1 MWNRLGFPRLLN
13 RLGFKKRSG
22 TSVVDVVYL
31 LLLWVWLKVD
41 SIAMFS
47 RESLLSFSS
56 AHKDALYDML
66 NREDLN
72 WRKLQ
77 LHIAR
82 KLIATTEKNSLIRAL
97 VVDDSVKM
105 RRGKKMPGVSC
116 YFDHLTGRTVKGQQ
130 VLTLGLA
137 TQDRFVPL
145 IREIFISAS
154 QATPLPA
161 AFHDQRSALPPE
173 LPRIDVYLEPE
184 SCVCGQCH
192 NEAKVINE
200 RITEE
205 LEIDITFRVK
215 RYRPCKCISA
225 YFGTW
230 QHPKGN
236 RTENSGQLAQKR
248 HINPTERYNTGR
260 YDPKAGDDGSFHPGM
275 TTESVIMPKRLKR
288 STDINVLVWFCILL
302 VASVWARADLP
313 DFTGLIDA
321 AKPAVVNI
329 TATSQAMAGE
339 DPQAMFRQFFGT
351 PFGAP
356 VQPQT
361 PQVSESM
368 GSGFI
373 ISADG
378 YILTNNHVVH
388 GASKI
393 MVKLWD
399 RRVLEAKVIGT
410 DSRADIALLKI
421 RAQNLPVAKLGDP
434 AHLKVGEWVLAIGAP
449 FGFDYSVT
457 QGIVSAKGR
466 SLPNEAYVP
475 FIQTDVPINPGN
487 SGGPLINMQGQ
498 VVGINSQIYSRSGG
512 YMGLSFAIPIDVAMN
527 VVDQLKHHG
536 KVERGYLGVEIQE
549 VTKDLADVYGLN
561 KAAGAL
567 VASIMPDTPA
577 AKAGL
582 KVGDVITA
590 YDGQEIGL
598 SSELPQQVGRALVG
612 SKHHLTVVR
621 AGKQMDIPF
630 VVGAL
635 PAEGDDQA
643 NGGPQTNQG
652 DIHHLG
658 LYIRDLSA
666 QEQQTLNV
674 HGGVAVTQV
683 YNGPAALAGIR
694 SGDVILRLNNQDV
707 KDVQSYLA
715 IVRTLPVGKPIGMLI
730 NRQGNQAIVAITLQ
744 P

>member
-1 MWNRLGFPRLLN
+1 MPERLRRSVDIRGIAGFL
-13 RLGFKKRSG
+13 
-22 TSVVDVVYL
+22 
-31 LLLWVWLKVD
+31 
-41 SIAMFS
+41 
-47 RESLLSFSS
+47 
-56 AHKDALYDML
+56 
-66 NREDLN
+66 
-72 WRKLQ
+72 
-77 LHIAR
+77 
-82 KLIATTEKNSLIRAL
+82 
-97 VVDDSVKM
+97 
-105 RRGKKMPGVSC
+105 
-116 YFDHLTGRTVKGQQ
+116 
-130 VLTLGLA
+130 
-137 TQDRFVPL
+137 
-145 IREIFISAS
+145 
-154 QATPLPA
+154 
-161 AFHDQRSALPPE
+161 
-173 LPRIDVYLEPE
+173 
-184 SCVCGQCH
+184 
-192 NEAKVINE
+192 
-200 RITEE
+200 
-205 LEIDITFRVK
+205 
-215 RYRPCKCISA
+215 
-225 YFGTW
+225 
-230 QHPKGN
+230 
-236 RTENSGQLAQKR
+236 
-248 HINPTERYNTGR
+248 
-260 YDPKAGDDGSFHPGM
+260 
-275 TTESVIMPKRLKR
+275 
-288 STDINVLVWFCILL
+288 ILL
-302 VASVWARADLP
+302 VATMWARADLP
-313 DFTGLIDA
+313 DFTGLIETT
-321 AKPAVVNI
+321 KPAVVNI
-329 TATSQAMAGE
+329 TATSQAVAVE
-339 DPQAMFRQFFGT
+339 DPQAIFRQFFGT
-351 PFGAP
+351 PFGTP

-399 RRVLEAKVIGT
+399 RRVMEAKVIGT

-421 RAQNLPVAKLGDP
+421 KAKNLPVAQLGDP
-434 AHLKVGEWVLAIGAP
+434 ARLKVGEWVLAIGAP

-527 VVDQLKHHG
+527 VVDQLKSHG

-549 VTKDLADVYGLN
+549 VTKDLADVYGLD

-598 SSELPQQVGRALVG
+598 SSELPQQVGRARVG
-612 SKHHLTVVR
+612 STHHLTVVR
-621 AGKQMDIPF
+621 AGKKLDVPF
-630 VVGAL
+630 VVGSL
-635 PAEGDDQA
+635 PAEGDDQS

-666 QEQQTLNV
+666 QEKQSLNV
-674 HGGVAVTQV
+674 QGGVAVTQV

-694 SGDVILRLNNQDV
+694 AGDVILRLNNRDV

-715 IVRTLPVGKPIGMLI
+715 IVRNLPVGKPVGMLI